1 MLVLVTI
8 LFLIILLVGLFFI
21 IRPVQ
26 GKSYDGISYQKVS
39 RIAGSIA
46 VALSGFVLL
55 LMSISSVG
63 ATEVGVPITLG
74 KPGSPIGPGPHLVLP
89 ITEVR
94 TLDVKT
100 QVVELDDDNEI
111 KTITSDRIQVPVDV
125 SVFYKVDSGTAPTL
139 LLTVGEDY
147 ANKIIR
153 PLTRSAVY
161 DGGSTLSSENIQNQ
175 RAQYE
180 ETVFNTL
187 KPQFADRG
195 ITLEKVEIRK
205 VQVPDKIL
213 ENAQAKINAEEQL
226 KRAKIDADTKV
237 VDARAQ
243 AEANRILA
251 DSINKNPNVICQQFV
266 EGLRKGEIKGP
277 IYVNPCGG
285 AAGPPIILQR
295 NE

>member
-1 MLVLVTI
+1 MATI
-8 LFLIILLVGLFFI
+8 VCIFLLIIFLVGLFFI
-21 IRPVQ
+21 IRPLN
-26 GKSYDGISYQKVS
+26 GSSYDGLSYKKVS
-39 RIAGSIA
+39 RIGGSIA
-46 VALSGFVLL
+46 VGVSSLILVI
-55 LMSISSVG
+55 MSISSVG
-63 ATEVGVPITLG
+63 ATEVGVPVTLG

-89 ITEVR
+89 ITDVR

-125 SVFYKVDSGTAPTL
+125 SVFYKVDSETAPTL

-161 DGGSTLSSENIQNQ
+161 DGGSSISSENIQNA

-180 ETVFNTL
+180 ESVFNAL
-187 KPQFADRG
+187 KPQFAERG

-205 VQVPDKIL
+205 VQVPEKIL
-213 ENAQAKINAEEQL
+213 ENAQAKINAEESQ

-237 VDARAQ
+237 IDARAQ

-266 EGLRKGEIKGP
+266 EGLRKGEIQGP

-285 AAGPPIILQR
+285 GNSPPIILQR